1 MVPRLSMRQAA
12 AAAAA
17 DGMGSFSVALWTSI
31 ENGYQQAAKDT
42 RVPVAG
48 TAERIARMAR
58 VVGVTAKELERA
70 GRRDAARVLAQLP
83 AGRPAPARGSLRERV
98 EHIEQLARELRQ
110 QLEAEDDEEGHRAAV
125 AR

>member
-42 RVPVAG
+42 RVPVTG
-48 TAERIARMAR
+48 TPDRIARMAR
-58 VVGVTAKELERA
+58 IVGATKGELERA
-70 GRRDAARVLAQLP
+70 GRHDAARVLAQLP
-83 AGRPAPARGSLRERV
+83 PARPAPGRGSLRERV
-98 EHIEQLARELRQ
+98 ERIEQMARELRL
-110 QLEAEDDEEGHRAAV
+110 QLEEEDEEEERARRRA
-125 AR
+125 